1 MSTHPPPRPPRPI
14 VRPTQKQARQRRSV
28 LGGVLVLVFA
38 LMAYA
43 CTSSDSGKPA
53 ASGSK
58 PGSTT
63 SETQDR
69 SRTIHG
75 SGRTSTDG
83 SVRTSGLAAVPK
95 KPYPG
100 WVDPATSGE
109 PWSSKVE
116 GLLTFR
122 GNPT

>member
-1 MSTHPPPRPPRPI
+1 MSTHPPPRPSRPI
-14 VRPTQKQARQRRSV
+14 ARPTQKQARQRRSA

-38 LMAYA
+38 LVAYA
-43 CTSSDSGKPA
+43 CTSSDPGKKTTA
-53 ASGSK
+53 ESK

-63 SETQDR
+63 SAAQDG
-69 SRTIHG
+69 SSNG
-75 SGRTSTDG
+75 SGSGSTTSTEG

-109 PWSSKVE
+109 
-116 GLLTFR
+116 
-122 GNPT
+122 